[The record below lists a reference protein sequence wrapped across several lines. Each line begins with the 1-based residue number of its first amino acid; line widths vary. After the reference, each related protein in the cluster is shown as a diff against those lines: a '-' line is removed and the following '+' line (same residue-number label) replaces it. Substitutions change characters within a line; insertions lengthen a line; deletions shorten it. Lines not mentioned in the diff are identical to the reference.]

1 MDARLRLRPLR
12 LGRPAGAHPR
22 PRAHAVGPR
31 VPVRSEDR
39 VRGGNDPR
47 RRRGDRLAGA
57 SPCRHRRRHRRHRDR
72 DPARVH
78 RRTARLEHARRGR
91 QRIGIHRGAAP
102 ADRLRHRRLCRGA
115 WESPHRHPLHQRSR
129 HSPSGPSAGA
139 LRPSHRIASTR
150 AAARG
155 APCPARRRVM
165 SGRAAV
171 PQRRSGRRARGP
183 DDRSQRESRGHREEH
198 IQRRRGDQRDH
209 SAHPHEGIAA
219 RSPRRLHPGERFPRD
234 GDRETPF
241 SRPDQC
247 VCWSGRGSG
256 PVGHA
261 RRQWEGRRERRLQPG
276 LQRGRRFRADDERRR
291 DAAGPLSVR
300 RLVLVVA
307 VAAAVVA
314 CGDPNTGVGIEVID
328 AHVVRVIETGD
339 HEGAKFQRLAVQLDG
354 SLYRGEVVK
363 LEWDGRRALN
373 ENGFLAVGD
382 RVLLTLSRTGNT
394 RTYTVSEIVRLPSLW
409 PFVVVLALALVAVGR
424 WKGIASLAGLGA
436 SIAVFLLAVLP
447 AVRNGGDPLL
457 ATLIGSIG
465 VLVVAVFVVHG
476 FNRTSV
482 AALVGTLGTL
492 VLVVALAAAAIR
504 VARITGLGTE
514 DGIFVLVGTAGKV
527 DMPRLVLAGVVVA
540 SLGALVDMAVGQ
552 ASTAFELS
560 AAGELRG
567 RRLYLSALNVGRDH
581 IGSLV
586 NTLALAYFGGAL
598 PLIVLVSLGFQPL
611 SVSINSEEITQSI
624 LAVLIASIG
633 LVLCVPLTTAV
644 ATYLADR
651 ARPGS

>member
-1 MDARLRLRPLR
+1 
-12 LGRPAGAHPR
+12 
-22 PRAHAVGPR
+22 
-31 VPVRSEDR
+31 
-39 VRGGNDPR
+39 
-47 RRRGDRLAGA
+47 
-57 SPCRHRRRHRRHRDR
+57 
-72 DPARVH
+72 
-78 RRTARLEHARRGR
+78 
-91 QRIGIHRGAAP
+91 
-102 ADRLRHRRLCRGA
+102 
-115 WESPHRHPLHQRSR
+115 
-129 HSPSGPSAGA
+129 
-139 LRPSHRIASTR
+139 
-150 AAARG
+150 
-155 APCPARRRVM
+155 
-165 SGRAAV
+165 
-171 PQRRSGRRARGP
+171 
-183 DDRSQRESRGHREEH
+183 
-198 IQRRRGDQRDH
+198 
-209 SAHPHEGIAA
+209 
-219 RSPRRLHPGERFPRD
+219 
-234 GDRETPF
+234 
-241 SRPDQC
+241 
-247 VCWSGRGSG
+247 
-256 PVGHA
+256 
-261 RRQWEGRRERRLQPG
+261 
-276 LQRGRRFRADDERRR
+276 
-291 DAAGPLSVR
+291 VR
-300 RLVLVVA
+300 RLVLVIA
-307 VAAAVVA
+307 AAAAVVA

-354 SLYRGEVVK
+354 SLYRGEVEE

-373 ENGFLAVGD
+373 ENGFVAAGD

-394 RTYTVSEIVRLPSLW
+394 RTYTISEIVRLPSLW
-409 PFVVVLALALVAVGR
+409 PFVIILAVALVVVGR

-447 AVRNGGDPLL
+447 AVRSGNDPLL
-457 ATLIGSIG
+457 ATLFGSVG

-476 FNRTSV
+476 FNRKSI

-514 DGIFVLVGTAGKV
+514 DAIFVFVGTAGKV

-560 AAGELRG
+560 AASDLRG
-567 RRLYLSALNVGRDH
+567 RRLYLAALNVGRDH

-633 LVLCVPLTTAV
+633 LVLCVPLTTAIAV
-644 ATYLADR
+644 ALADR
-651 ARPGS
+651 QQRLPAVSA